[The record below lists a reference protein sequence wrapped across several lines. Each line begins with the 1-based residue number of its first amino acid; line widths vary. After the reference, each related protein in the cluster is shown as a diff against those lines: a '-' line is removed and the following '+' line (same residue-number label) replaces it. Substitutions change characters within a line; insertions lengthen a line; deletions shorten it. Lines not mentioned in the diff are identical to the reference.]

1 MLNKIRPYLY
11 IISFCFSLLLMIYSS
26 YIGIRNV
33 FRYNVTKNELNVL
46 YTELDNLKNKHAKLS
61 NSLIFL
67 QHPDYWELLSK
78 RKLGYKKTG
87 ETMYMFM
94 NNGDNQ

>member
-1 MLNKIRPYLY
+1 MLNKIRPYLN
-11 IISFCFSLLLMIYSS
+11 IISFCFGLLLLIYSS

-46 YTELDNLKNKHAKLS
+46 YTELDILKNKHAKLS

-67 QHPDYWELLSK
+67 KHPDYWELLSK

-87 ETMYMFM
+87 ETMYMFT
-94 NNGDNQ
+94 NNGVNQ